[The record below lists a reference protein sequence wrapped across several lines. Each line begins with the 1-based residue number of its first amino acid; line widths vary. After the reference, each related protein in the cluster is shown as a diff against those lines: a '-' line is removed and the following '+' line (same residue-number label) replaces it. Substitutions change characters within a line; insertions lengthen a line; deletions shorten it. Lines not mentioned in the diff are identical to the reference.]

1 MDFERVFLAN
11 PFRLLCVGIAL
22 SICITVS
29 SAAVAQELERENT
42 VVDRARPGLDADGI
56 PLGGFRLFP
65 SVRLG
70 VFHNDNV
77 FATSN
82 FEQSDVATVVHP
94 ELKLTSESSRH
105 RAAIGADADLARYS
119 DFDGED
125 YDDFNIY
132 ALGGVEIG
140 NGRVQAELRHSDK
153 HEERIS
159 ADDAR
164 GVEPTEFTIDKI
176 AGAYTWKPGRWMVK
190 VDADYRK
197 MEFDDTATL
206 TTPIDNVDR
215 DRNST
220 GLGFRLAREMSPSY
234 ALYTEVQ
241 GKQIEYEQQFDRDGF
256 ERSSDG
262 FSAVVGAVLDFSGQT
277 FGEVFGGYLR
287 RDFDDARFG
296 TADGPTFG
304 GKITWNVTGITTLMF
319 SGSRRIDATT
329 IVGASGIDTTEFGF
343 QADHELLRSLVL
355 NLDLSFAN
363 EDFEG
368 IDRDDDLKRILVG
381 GKYFMNRYLN
391 LEFGYI
397 YRDRDTSPANSGGRE
412 FEMNQFFV
420 RLAGQ
425 L

>member
-1 MDFERVFLAN
+1 MDFERVFFAN
-11 PFRLLCVGIAL
+11 PRKLLRACVAL
-22 SICITVS
+22 LICITISGV
-29 SAAVAQELERENT
+29 AVAQKLERENT
-42 VVDRARPGLDADGI
+42 VSDRARPGLDADGI
-56 PLGGFRLFP
+56 PLGGFRFFP
-65 SVRLG
+65 AVGLG
-70 VFHNDNV
+70 VVHNDNV
-77 FATSN
+77 FATSD
-82 FEQSDVATVVHP
+82 FEQSDLATVVHP

-125 YDDFNIY
+125 YDDFDIY

-140 NGRVQAELRHSDK
+140 TGRVQAELRHSDK
-153 HEERIS
+153 HEERTS
-159 ADDAR
+159 PDDAR
-164 GVEPTEFTIDKI
+164 GVNPTEFTIDKI
-176 AGAYTWKPGRWMVK
+176 AGAYTWKPGRWMTK
-190 VDADYRK
+190 VDAGYRK

-206 TTPIDNVDR
+206 TTPIDNADR
-215 DRNST
+215 DRSAT
-220 GLGFRLAREMSPSY
+220 ELGFRLAREMSPSY
-234 ALYTEVQ
+234 ALYAEVQ
-241 GKQIEYEQQFDRDGF
+241 GDQIEYEQQFDRDGF

-262 FSAVVGAVLDFSGQT
+262 FNAVVGAVLDFSGQT

-287 RDFDDARFG
+287 RDFDDARFS

-304 GKITWNVTGITTLMF
+304 GRVTWNVTGLTTLMF
-319 SGSRRIDATT
+319 SGSRGIDATT
-329 IVGASGIDTTEFGF
+329 IVGASGIDTTKFGF
-343 QADHELLRSLVL
+343 QADHELLRNLVL

-368 IDRDDDLKRILVG
+368 INRDDDLKRFLVG
-381 GKYFMNRYLN
+381 GQYFMNRYLN

>member
-1 MDFERVFLAN
+1 MDFVRVFFAN
-11 PFRLLCVGIAL
+11 PFRLLCAGIAL
-22 SICITVS
+22 SICSAVS

-42 VVDRARPGLDADGI
+42 VADRARPGLDADGI

-65 SVRLG
+65 SVGLG

-153 HEERIS
+153 HEERVS

-164 GVEPTEFTIDKI
+164 GVQPTEFTIDKI
-176 AGAYTWKPGRWMVK
+176 AGAYTWKPGRWMAK
-190 VDADYRK
+190 VDAGYRK

-206 TTPIDNVDR
+206 TTPINNADR

-304 GKITWNVTGITTLMF
+304 GKITWNATGLTTLMF

-343 QADHELLRSLVL
+343 QADHELFRSLVL
-355 NLDLSFAN
+355 NVDLSFAN

-368 IDRDDDLKRILVG
+368 IDRDDDLKRFLVG

>member
-1 MDFERVFLAN
+1 MDFERVFFAN
-11 PFRLLCVGIAL
+11 PRRLLRGCVAL
-22 SICITVS
+22 LICITVS
-29 SAAVAQELERENT
+29 GAAVAQKLERENT
-42 VVDRARPGLDADGI
+42 VADRARPGLDADGI
-56 PLGGFRLFP
+56 PLGGFRFFP
-65 SVRLG
+65 AVGLG
-70 VFHNDNV
+70 VVHNDNV
-77 FATSN
+77 FATSD
-82 FEQSDVATVVHP
+82 FEQSDLATVVHP

-125 YDDFNIY
+125 YDDFDIY

-153 HEERIS
+153 HEERTS
-159 ADDAR
+159 PDDAR
-164 GVEPTEFTIDKI
+164 GVNPTEFTIDKI
-176 AGAYTWKPGRWMVK
+176 AGAYTWKPGRWMTK
-190 VDADYRK
+190 VDAGYRK

-206 TTPIDNVDR
+206 TTPIDNADR
-215 DRNST
+215 DRSAT
-220 GLGFRLAREMSPSY
+220 ELGFRLAREMSPSY
-234 ALYTEVQ
+234 ALYAEVQ
-241 GKQIEYEQQFDRDGF
+241 GDQIEYEQQFDRDGF

-262 FSAVVGAVLDFSGQT
+262 FNAVVGAVLDFSGQT

-287 RDFDDARFG
+287 RDFDDARFS

-304 GKITWNVTGITTLMF
+304 GRVTWNVTGLTTLMF
-319 SGSRRIDATT
+319 SGSRGIDATT
-329 IVGASGIDTTEFGF
+329 IVGASGIDTTKFGF
-343 QADHELLRSLVL
+343 QADHELLRNLVL

-368 IDRDDDLKRILVG
+368 INRDDNLKRFLVG